1 MSYDN
6 NDLTPINS
14 TKAVVTNQYPKKNN
28 GMAITSLV
36 LGIMSCILCFSP
48 MYSIITGLISL
59 ILAIISLIQKRIGYG
74 LAIAGIITSVIGII
88 LGGIFFILYVLVII

>member
-6 NDLTPINS
+6 NDLTPTDS
-14 TKAVVTNQYPKKNN
+14 KKAVVTNQYPKKNN

-48 MYSIITGLISL
+48 MYSIITGLFGF
-59 ILAIISLIQKRIGYG
+59 ILAIISLVQKRIGSG
-74 LAIAGIITSVIGII
+74 LATAGMITSVIGII
-88 LGGIFFILYVLVII
+88 LGGIFFILYLLVII